1 MVKKADV
8 IMLISLVFISLLL
21 FAVMLLIPKSGG
33 DTLVVTVNG
42 KEYCRAPLSVNTEL
56 HLENNT
62 IIIENGYAYM
72 KNADCP
78 DKICINQG
86 KINKI
91 GQTVVCLPNSVILE
105 VE

>member
-8 IMLISLVFISLLL
+8 IMLICLVFVSLLL
-21 FAVMLLIPKSGG
+21 FAVMLLIPKNSG
-33 DTLVVTVNG
+33 DTLVITVDG
-42 KEYCRAPLSVNTEL
+42 KEYCRLPLSVDTEIPLNGNTV
-56 HLENNT
+56 
-62 IIIENGYAYM
+62 IIENGYAYM
-72 KNADCP
+72 KNANCP